1 MADQILPQGVRF
13 FNKNAKAPEFV
24 IGTLVLT
31 PDDLN
36 AFCIDNDKL
45 MTEYNGKKQLR
56 LQVLRSKEGNLY
68 AAVDTWKPNAEASP
82 APASQQGFPIA
93 EPLPPDEDLP
103 F

>member
-13 FNKNAKAPEFV
+13 FNKNAKAPDFV
-24 IGTLVLT
+24 ICTLVLT

-36 AFCIDNDKL
+36 AFCIDNESL

-68 AAVDTWKPNAEASP
+68 AAVDTWKPNVEA
-82 APASQQGFPIA
+82 APAGFKAPT
-93 EPLPPDEDLP
+93 LPSGDEDLP